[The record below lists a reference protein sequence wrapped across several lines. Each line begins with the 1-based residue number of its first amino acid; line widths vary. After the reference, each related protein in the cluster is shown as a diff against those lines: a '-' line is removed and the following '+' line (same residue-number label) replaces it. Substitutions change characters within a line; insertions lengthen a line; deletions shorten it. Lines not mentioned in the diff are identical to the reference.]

1 MIMDSRIKEH
11 LQSQDKD
18 IARKSSRPKAQI
30 NPPPI
35 HPGMASRTR
44 GTLGGP
50 PNPNYGPDASSPL
63 PTDPEKQHGSKRFP
77 IPACHSA
84 SKSDPER
91 GTYDP
96 SMADKVMG
104 EAARPVSDFAP
115 NLHTLPATVKED

>member
-1 MIMDSRIKEH
+1 MNSRTIEH

-44 GTLGGP
+44 GALGGP

-63 PTDPEKQHGSKRFP
+63 PTDPTRQGKAFSVPKITRGHEGH
-77 IPACHSA
+77 
-84 SKSDPER
+84 KSDPER
-91 GTYDP
+91 GRYDP
-96 SMADKVMG
+96 ALAEAVMN
-104 EAARPVSDFAP
+104 EAKRDVTDFAQD
-115 NLHTLPATVKED
+115 LHTLPATVKED